1 MGAGKFLARDGRFC
15 RVCGP
20 TRVQRD
26 NLLHRI
32 QQNER
37 VGEAFL
43 LGMIRN
49 GHIQKTCYVIR
60 HTAC

>member
-20 TRVQRD
+20 LVFIEITS
-26 NLLHRI
+26 LHRI

-60 HTAC
+60 HTAR